1 MFLLEPVGL
10 GRRDND
16 VYLAL
21 LELRRATAVELAEHV
36 GESPAAVRACLAT
49 LVGAG
54 LVHQLGYAP
63 AAYLIVAPDEALAAL
78 IQRRRGDL
86 ARMQVHAEELAQR
99 LRSGPPRTGSPV
111 ELVEGEDAVIA
122 SVTRL
127 QAQARKEVLAVDAPP
142 YLGGQWNPND
152 FEITQLAVGVE
163 YRFVYSADSLS
174 TPMHVANM
182 RRCVEA
188 GEQARVLPD
197 ASMKM
202 LIVDR
207 HTALMPAS
215 YQDPDPAV
223 RLLVRESALIDVL
236 VCGFEQMWQRA
247 TPVLSEAV
255 LSEAVLTGTGQPTAV
270 ADRPVPSARDGELLA
285 LLASGMKDRSIAR
298 ALGVTERTVG
308 RRVTEL
314 MTELGAQSRFQ
325 AGLLASRKGWI

>member
-10 GRRDND
+10 GQRDND

-21 LELRRATAVELAEHV
+21 LELRRATAVDLAEHI
-36 GESPAAVRACLAT
+36 GGSAADVRASLAL

-63 AAYLIVAPDEALAAL
+63 AAYLVVAPDEALASL

-86 ARMQVHAEELAQR
+86 ARMQVRVEELAQR
-99 LRSGPPRTGSPV
+99 LRSGPPPSGSPV

-127 QAQARKEVLAVDAPP
+127 QAQARKDVLAVDAPP

-152 FEITQLAVGVE
+152 FEITQLAGGVE

-174 TPMHVANM
+174 TPLHVANM

-202 LIVDR
+202 VIVDR

-215 YQDPDPAV
+215 YQNPDPAV

-236 VCGFEQMWQRA
+236 VSCFEDMWARA
-247 TPVLSEAV
+247 TPVLPEA
-255 LSEAVLTGTGQPTAV
+255 AVEKPAL
-270 ADRPVPSARDGELLA
+270 SARDGELLA

-314 MTELGAQSRFQ
+314 MAELGAQSRFQ
-325 AGLLASRKGWI
+325 AGLLAARKGWI

>member
-10 GRRDND
+10 GQRDND

-21 LELRRATAVELAEHV
+21 LELRRATVAQLAEH
-36 GESPAAVRACLAT
+36 GGRPPAEVRAALAV
-49 LVGAG
+49 LLGAG
-54 LVHQLGYAP
+54 LVHQLGHAP
-63 AAYLIVAPDEALAAL
+63 AVYLVVAPEEALAAL

-86 ARMQVHAEELAQR
+86 ARMQVRVEELAQR
-99 LRSGPPRTGSPV
+99 LRSGPPRAGAAV

-152 FEITQLAVGVE
+152 FEITQLGSGVE
-163 YRFVYSADSLS
+163 YRFVYSADSLA
-174 TPMHVANM
+174 TPLHVANM

-188 GEQARVLPD
+188 GEQARILPD

-202 LIVDR
+202 VVVDR
-207 HTALMPAS
+207 DTALMPAS

-223 RLLVRESALIDVL
+223 RLLVRESALVDAL
-236 VCGFEQMWQRA
+236 VSCFEGMWSRA
-247 TPVLSEAV
+247 TPVAV
-255 LSEAVLTGTGQPTAV
+255 GDPPDGAAARAGERAGL
-270 ADRPVPSARDGELLA
+270 SARDGELLS
-285 LLASGMKDRSIAR
+285 LLASGLKDRSIAR

-314 MTELGAQSRFQ
+314 MAELGAQSRFQ
-325 AGLLASRKGWI
+325 AGLLAARKGWI

>member
-16 VYLAL
+16 VYLTL
-21 LELRRATAVELAEHV
+21 LELRRGTAAELAEHL
-36 GESPAAVRACLAT
+36 GEAPSDVRASLAA

-54 LVHQLGYAP
+54 LVHQLGHAP
-63 AAYLIVAPDEALAAL
+63 TAYLVVAPDEALAAL

-86 ARMQVHAEELAQR
+86 ARMQVRAEELAQR
-99 LRSGPPRTGSPV
+99 LRSGPPRSGSPV

-152 FEITQLAVGVE
+152 FEITQLAGGVE

-174 TPMHVANM
+174 TPVHVANM

-236 VCGFEQMWQRA
+236 VGGFEQMWERA
-247 TPVLSEAV
+247 TPVLPE
-255 LSEAVLTGTGQPTAV
+255 TAV
-270 ADRPVPSARDGELLA
+270 EKPSLSARDGELLA

>member
-10 GRRDND
+10 GQRDND

-21 LELRRATAVELAEHV
+21 LELRRATVAHLAEHV
-36 GESPAAVRACLAT
+36 GESQAEVRAALAV
-49 LVGAG
+49 LLGAG

-63 AAYLIVAPDEALAAL
+63 AVYMVVAPDEALAAL

-86 ARMQVHAEELAQR
+86 ARMQVRVEDLAHR
-99 LRSGPPRTGSPV
+99 LRSGPPRTGSAV

-127 QAQARKEVLAVDAPP
+127 QAHARKEVLAVDAPP

-152 FEITQLAVGVE
+152 FEITQLESGVE

-174 TPMHVANM
+174 TPLHVANM

-215 YQDPDPAV
+215 YQHPDAAV
-223 RLLVRESALIDVL
+223 RLLVRESALVDVL
-236 VCGFEQMWQRA
+236 VCCFEGMWARA
-247 TPVLSEAV
+247 TPVVAGEAPDGVLAKAADKPGLS
-255 LSEAVLTGTGQPTAV
+255 P
-270 ADRPVPSARDGELLA
+270 RDGELLS

-325 AGLLASRKGWI
+325 AGLLAARKGWI

>member
-10 GRRDND
+10 GQRDND

-21 LELRRATAVELAEHV
+21 LELRRATAGQLAEHV
-36 GESPAAVRACLAT
+36 GEPLPEVRAALAD

-54 LVHQLGYAP
+54 LVHQLGHAP
-63 AAYLIVAPDEALAAL
+63 ASYLVVAPDEALAAL

-86 ARMQVHAEELAQR
+86 ARMQVRVEELARR
-99 LRSGPPRTGSPV
+99 LRSGAPRPGSAV

-127 QAQARKEVLAVDAPP
+127 QAQAREEVLAVDAPP

-152 FEITQLAVGVE
+152 FEITQLASGVE

-174 TPMHVANM
+174 TPLHVANM
-182 RRCVEA
+182 RRCVAA

-202 LIVDR
+202 VIVDR
-207 HTALMPAS
+207 STALMPAS
-215 YQDPDPAV
+215 YREPDAAV

-236 VCGFEQMWQRA
+236 VCCFEAMWARA
-247 TPVLSEAV
+247 TPVAAV
-255 LSEAVLTGTGQPTAV
+255 
-270 ADRPVPSARDGELLA
+270 DPVDGAPERSPGRSGLSARDGELLA
-285 LLASGMKDRSIAR
+285 LLSAGMKDRSIAR

-314 MTELGAQSRFQ
+314 MAELGAQSRFQ
-325 AGLLASRKGWI
+325 AGLLAARKGWI